1 MYVDDPILA
10 TLGTP
15 EQNHT
20 SVDLVVLWWSVL
32 GLPLALSKGT
42 FTSSAH
48 SWIGAVFSIRESPT
62 GPVGVISVPQKFA
75 DELFELLSPFAADRG
90 HVPAAG
96 LDTLLGK
103 AGRLAYLIP
112 TSRPFVSALWGAY
125 GGAKQAA
132 AAGAKEAPPGRYA
145 VSRFRRAARWIRT
158 LLRPSTKAALVPLEQ
173 IVSARIPEITAEGA
187 MIQFDASPWGGGAVL
202 FRQRVPVEFF
212 ELRWTADLAT
222 RLGAPIGDPAG
233 QTSWEYLALLVSL
246 LTWGSECAAEGVAI
260 LGDNTGALAN
270 SLSFKGKGAQAQ
282 ISRELAWRKVRHGWR
297 FAVGHLPSEGNV
309 LADCLSRTGAPDGS
323 ERREFP
329 AALLSAARRAPPE
342 LDEWFVVN

>member
-1 MYVDDPILA
+1 
-10 TLGTP
+10 
-15 EQNHT
+15 
-20 SVDLVVLWWSVL
+20 
-32 GLPLALSKGT
+32 
-42 FTSSAH
+42 
-48 SWIGAVFSIRESPT
+48 
-62 GPVGVISVPQKFA
+62 
-75 DELFELLSPFAADRG
+75 
-90 HVPAAG
+90 
-96 LDTLLGK
+96 
-103 AGRLAYLIP
+103 
-112 TSRPFVSALWGAY
+112 
-125 GGAKQAA
+125 
-132 AAGAKEAPPGRYA
+132 
-145 VSRFRRAARWIRT
+145 
-158 LLRPSTKAALVPLEQ
+158 
-173 IVSARIPEITAEGA
+173 

-202 FRQRVPVEFF
+202 FSHRVPVELF

-329 AALLSAARRAPPE
+329 AALLSATRRAPPE